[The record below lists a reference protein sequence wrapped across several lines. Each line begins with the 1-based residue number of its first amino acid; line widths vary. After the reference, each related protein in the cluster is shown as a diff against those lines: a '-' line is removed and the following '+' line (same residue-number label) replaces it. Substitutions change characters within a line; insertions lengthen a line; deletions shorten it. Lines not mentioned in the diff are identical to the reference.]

1 LRQKSCYC
9 VTKGE
14 EMTTKSILQQEQTA
28 ILNVLQGLGAEAD
41 LEDIQNAL
49 PFPLERRT
57 LQRRLVQLVD
67 VGQISIKGKGRATRY
82 WVDASEGGG
91 DDNPIPL
98 STEARHIRA
107 QVNRPKH
114 QRMPVGYNRDFLES
128 YHPNETFSLSQEERH
143 RLQALGKTD
152 GMTHPA
158 GTYVRHILQRLLIDL
173 SWNSSRLE
181 GNTYSLLET
190 ERLLA
195 LGEAAAGKSGLDAQM
210 ILNHKDALEFL
221 VEAAEDIGFNRYT
234 ILNLHALLAN
244 NLLPDPQAPGR
255 LRFIPVGIGGSV
267 FEPLGIPQIISDTF
281 DEILRKA
288 SAIENPFEQAFFAM
302 VHLPYLQPFDD
313 VNKRVSRLA
322 ANIPLLKHNLAPL
335 SFVDMP
341 ESLYIQGMLG
351 VYELNQP
358 ALLKDVFL
366 WAYERSAARY
376 AAIRQN
382 MTQPD
387 PLRLKYRDT
396 MQALIHDIVAQK
408 MTRRPAAAAMK
419 TAASGLPTPDQAR
432 FTEAVETDL
441 MGLNEGN
448 CARYRLN
455 LRTFQDWK
463 RLW

>member
-1 LRQKSCYC
+1 
-9 VTKGE
+9 
-14 EMTTKSILQQEQTA
+14 M
-28 ILNVLQGLGAEAD
+28 
-41 LEDIQNAL
+41 
-49 PFPLERRT
+49 
-57 LQRRLVQLVD
+57 
-67 VGQISIKGKGRATRY
+67 
-82 WVDASEGGG
+82 
-91 DDNPIPL
+91 
-98 STEARHIRA
+98 
-107 QVNRPKH
+107 
-114 QRMPVGYNRDFLES
+114 
-128 YHPNETFSLSQEERH
+128 
-143 RLQALGKTD
+143 
-152 GMTHPA
+152 
-158 GTYVRHILQRLLIDL
+158 
-173 SWNSSRLE
+173 
-181 GNTYSLLET
+181 
-190 ERLLA
+190 
-195 LGEAAAGKSGLDAQM
+195 
-210 ILNHKDALEFL
+210 
-221 VEAAEDIGFNRYT
+221 
-234 ILNLHALLAN
+234 HALLAN

-281 DEILRKA
+281 DGILHKA

-302 VHLPYLQPFDD
+302 VQLPYLQPFDD

-408 MTRRPAAAAMK
+408 MTRRPAAAAIK
-419 TAASGLPTPDQAR
+419 TAASGLPSADQAR

-448 CARYRLN
+448 CARYRLSFRN
-455 LRTFQDWK
+455 FQDWK